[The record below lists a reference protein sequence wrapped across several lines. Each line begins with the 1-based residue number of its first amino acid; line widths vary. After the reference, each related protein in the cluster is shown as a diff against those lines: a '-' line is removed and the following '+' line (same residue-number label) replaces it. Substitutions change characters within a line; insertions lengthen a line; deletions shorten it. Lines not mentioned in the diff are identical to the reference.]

1 MGSKTM
7 ISMIIRALLVVAAV
21 VSLVA
26 VPTIA
31 QESEIAPEHIAL
43 ARKYVELTDR
53 GAIYETTLIEAAIQT
68 MKVIVAQ
75 NPDINEPVNT
85 AITKTL
91 DVYKGQKGQ
100 LLDQFARVYALSF
113 TMEEL
118 QEIVTFYESPVG
130 AKLAAANATLNDSLR
145 RVMTVFRTNLNIEFL
160 AKVRAELKSAGYD
173 V

>member
-7 ISMIIRALLVVAAV
+7 ISMIIRALLVVAAM
-21 VSLVA
+21 VSLAA
-26 VPTIA
+26 VPAMA
-31 QESEIAPEHIAL
+31 QESELAPEHIAL
-43 ARKYVELTDR
+43 ARKYIELTDR
-53 GAIYETTLIEAAIQT
+53 GAIYETTLIEAAVQT

-100 LLDQFARVYALSF
+100 LLDQFARVYALNFS
-113 TMEEL
+113 MEEL
-118 QEIVTFYESPVG
+118 QQIVTFYESPVG
-130 AKLAAANATLNDSLR
+130 AKLAAANQTLNESLR

>member
-21 VSLVA
+21 VSLAA
-26 VPTIA
+26 VPAMA
-31 QESEIAPEHIAL
+31 QESELAPEHIAL
-43 ARKYVELTDR
+43 ARKYIELTDR
-53 GAIYETTLIEAAIQT
+53 GAIYETTLIEAAVQT

-100 LLDQFARVYALSF
+100 LLDQFARVYALNFS
-113 TMEEL
+113 MEEL
-118 QEIVTFYESPVG
+118 QQIVTFYESPVG
-130 AKLAAANATLNDSLR
+130 AKLAAANQTLNESLR

>member
-7 ISMIIRALLVVAAV
+7 ISIINRVLLVVATV
-21 VSLVA
+21 VSLAA
-26 VPTIA
+26 VPAMA

-43 ARKYVELTDR
+43 ARKYIELTDR
-53 GAIYETTLIEAAIQT
+53 GAVYETALIGAAVDT

-75 NPDINEPVNT
+75 NPNINEPVNA

-91 DVYKGQKGQ
+91 EVYKAQKGT
-100 LLDQFARVYALSF
+100 LLDQFARVYALNFS
-113 TMEEL
+113 MEEL
-118 QEIVTFYESPVG
+118 QQIVAFYESPVG
-130 AKLAAANATLNDSLR
+130 AKLAAANQTLNESLQ

-160 AKVRAELKSAGYD
+160 AKVRAELKAAGYD